1 METNSKLFPLQIVE
15 LEKEY
20 LANKYL
26 DERETYDLAQ
36 KLNLKVEQVNVW
48 FKNRRKNKS
57 DSENSNLVNLEIKVE
72 TDQFFNHVDVDYS
85 DYQKQELLEK
95 EYQANKYL
103 DQNEI
108 SDLAQK
114 FNMNESDVTKW
125 FKNRRNP
132 TFQSTSDHF
141 EVKTEDLNLYKD
153 THQIDY
159 SNFEK
164 QEMLEK
170 EYQANKYLEENE
182 ISDLANKLGMN
193 DSEVTVWFKD
203 RRTQKVSN
211 NFDFSKAI
219 EKTSPQ
225 KRKRKEYSE
234 LQKQEMLEEEYQMNK
249 YLDENEISDLAKKL
263 EMPESEVTMWFKN
276 RRALPSDI
284 DLENKNDSSSPKK
297 RIRRDFSEFQKQ
309 ELENEFETNKYVDQ
323 NDISNLA
330 ERLEIEESR
339 VKQWFINRRNRQK
352 MSENNGEYSPDK
364 RKRKDFSD
372 FQKQELEK
380 EYESNKYLDQE
391 ETSELAKKLN
401 LDESKITTWF
411 KNRRNQIFSNDVTEN
426 NSDPDFKSP
435 KIAGLTTKG
444 GLISEIFTIWSSL
457 REKVPNQNH

>member
-1 METNSKLFPLQIVE
+1 MFDSPNESKAL
-15 LEKEY
+15 
-20 LANKYL
+20 
-26 DERETYDLAQ
+26 
-36 KLNLKVEQVNVW
+36 LKKHHFDIENPV
-48 FKNRRKNKS
+48 
-57 DSENSNLVNLEIKVE
+57 DSSNNVNLEIKVE
-72 TDQFFNHVDVDYS
+72 TDQFFNCVDVDYS
-85 DYQKQELLEK
+85 DDQKQELLEK

-114 FNMNESDVTKW
+114 INMNESDVTKW

-132 TFQSTSDHF
+132 TFQTSSDHV
-141 EVKTEDLNLYKD
+141 EVKIEDLNYENV
-153 THQIDY
+153 QINY
-159 SNFEK
+159 SDIEK

-170 EYQANKYLEENE
+170 EYQANKYLDENE

-193 DSEVTVWFKD
+193 NSEVTVWFKN
-203 RRTQKVSN
+203 RRTQNFSN
-211 NFDFSKAI
+211 IFDFSKAI

-234 LQKQEMLEEEYQMNK
+234 LQKQEMLEKEYQMNK

-263 EMPESEVTMWFKN
+263 EMPETEVTMWFKN

-284 DLENKNDSSSPKK
+284 DLENKKDNSSPKK

-380 EYESNKYLDQE
+380 EFVSNKYLDQE
-391 ETSELAKKLN
+391 ETSDLAKKLD
-401 LDESKITTWF
+401 LEESKVTTWF

-444 GLISEIFTIWSSL
+444 GLISEIFTIWSNL
-457 REKVPNQNH
+457 QEKVPNQNH

>member
-1 METNSKLFPLQIVE
+1 MSKLSVKKHHFDIENPV
-15 LEKEY
+15 
-20 LANKYL
+20 
-26 DERETYDLAQ
+26 
-36 KLNLKVEQVNVW
+36 
-48 FKNRRKNKS
+48 
-57 DSENSNLVNLEIKVE
+57 DSSNNVNLEIKVE
-72 TDQFFNHVDVDYS
+72 TDQFFNCVDVDYS
-85 DYQKQELLEK
+85 DDQKQELLEK

-114 FNMNESDVTKW
+114 INMNESDVTKW

-132 TFQSTSDHF
+132 TFQSTSDHI

-153 THQIDY
+153 THQIEY

-170 EYQANKYLEENE
+170 EYQANKYLDENE

-193 DSEVTVWFKD
+193 DTEVTAWFKD
-203 RRTQKVSN
+203 RRTQKEVSS

-234 LQKQEMLEEEYQMNK
+234 LEKQEMLEKEYQMNK

-263 EMPESEVTMWFKN
+263 EMPESEVTVWFKN

-284 DLENKNDSSSPKK
+284 DLENKIDNSSPKK

-339 VKQWFINRRNRQK
+339 VKQWFINRRNRK
-352 MSENNGEYSPDK
+352 KSENNGEYSDNLFFTDK
-364 RKRKDFSD
+364 RKRKEFSD

-380 EYESNKYLDQE
+380 EYVSNKYLDQE

-401 LDESKITTWF
+401 LDESKVTTWF
-411 KNRRNQIFSNDVTEN
+411 KNRRNQIFSNDVTEHT
-426 NSDPDFKSP
+426 SDPDIKSP
-435 KIAGLTTKG
+435 KNAGITTKG
-444 GLISEIFTIWSSL
+444 GLTSEIFTILSNL
-457 REKVPNQNH
+457 QEKVPNQNH

>member
-1 METNSKLFPLQIVE
+1 M
-15 LEKEY
+15 
-20 LANKYL
+20 
-26 DERETYDLAQ
+26 
-36 KLNLKVEQVNVW
+36 
-48 FKNRRKNKS
+48 
-57 DSENSNLVNLEIKVE
+57 EIKVE
-72 TDQFFNHVDVDYS
+72 TDQFFNCVDVDYS
-85 DYQKQELLEK
+85 DDQKQELLEK

-114 FNMNESDVTKW
+114 INMNESDVTKW

-132 TFQSTSDHF
+132 TFQTSSDHV
-141 EVKTEDLNLYKD
+141 EVKIEDLNYENV
-153 THQIDY
+153 QVNY
-159 SNFEK
+159 SDIEK
-164 QEMLEK
+164 QEILEK
-170 EYQANKYLEENE
+170 EYQTNKYLEENE
-182 ISDLANKLGMN
+182 IADLANRLGMN
-193 DSEVTVWFKD
+193 DSEVTAWFKN
-203 RRTQKVSN
+203 RRTQNLSN
-211 NFDFSKAI
+211 DFDFSKAI

-234 LQKQEMLEEEYQMNK
+234 LQKQEMLEKEYQMNK

-284 DLENKNDSSSPKK
+284 DLENKKDNSSPKK

-352 MSENNGEYSPDK
+352 MSENNGEYSPAK
-364 RKRKDFSD
+364 PKKRKDFSD
-372 FQKQELEK
+372 FQTQELEK
-380 EYESNKYLDQE
+380 EYISNKYLDQE

-435 KIAGLTTKG
+435 KNSGLTAKG
-444 GLISEIFTIWSSL
+444 GLISEIFAIWSSL
-457 REKVPNQNH
+457 RENVPNQNH